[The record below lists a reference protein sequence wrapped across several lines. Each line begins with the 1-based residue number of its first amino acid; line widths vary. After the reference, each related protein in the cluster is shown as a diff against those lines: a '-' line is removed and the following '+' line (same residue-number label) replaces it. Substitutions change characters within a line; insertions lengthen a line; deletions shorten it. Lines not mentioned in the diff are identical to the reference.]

1 MSVTTFRPAISYTQ
15 RHGIFVALT
24 GGTNSGKSWS
34 ALRLARGLAG
44 PNGKIA
50 AADTEGGRLLHL
62 RKHFDFDLTMVDP
75 PHHPEKY
82 AEIARAAEE
91 SRYDA
96 LVIDSFSMEWV
107 GLGGVLDWQ
116 EEEYKRLGNR
126 EAMKLMSWA
135 RPKSA
140 HKAMVYSLLQRRIPI
155 VFAMRAEEKAKKVGS
170 DVKTE
175 WAPICNKAF
184 PFEVTV
190 SFMLMQSKQG
200 IIDLGQPH
208 KMEGSHREIFRDG
221 EQLSERHGELLAK
234 WADGSPLPGDKP
246 TSGVSTAQQ
255 GAHPSTDSAW
265 SPDGGWPGFSGDT
278 AATDFDKWSTKF
290 LADAPADHARAWEA
304 RFRKTLAGLAASKNA
319 THRSIATELTALF
332 NERIADRADGG
343 AEDMFGGGVAG
354 QAA

>member
-1 MSVTTFRPAISYTQ
+1 MSAFKPASTYTQ
-15 RHGIFVALT
+15 RHGTFVVVT

-34 ALRLARGLAG
+34 AMRLARGLAG
-44 PNGKIA
+44 DRKIA

-62 RKHFDFDLTMVDP
+62 RKHFDFDLTMIEP
-75 PHHPEKY
+75 PHRPEKY
-82 AEIARAAEE
+82 AKVAKDAEDDG
-91 SRYDA
+91 YGA

-116 EEEYKRLGNR
+116 EEEFKRLGSS
-126 EAMKLMSWA
+126 EAKKLMSWIK
-135 RPKSA
+135 PKSA

-155 VFAMRAEEKAKKVGS
+155 VFALRAEEKAKKVGS

-190 SFMLMQSKQG
+190 SFMLMQNKQG

-234 WADGSPLPGDKP
+234 WADGLPL
-246 TSGVSTAQQ
+246 TASGGPVTENRD
-255 GAHPSTDSAW
+255 TDSSW
-265 SPDGGWPGFSGDT
+265 SPEGGWPTFSGET
-278 AATDFDKWSTKF
+278 KATDFDRWSTKF
-290 LADAPADHARAWEA
+290 LADATPEQKDAWEA
-304 RFRKTLAGLAASKNA
+304 RFRPTLAALAGSKNA
-319 THRSIATELTALF
+319 THRSIAAELTALF
-332 NERIADRADGG
+332 HERTPASTDSDFPGDRPST
-343 AEDMFGGGVAG
+343 